1 MHADYIPH
9 ANQTIYETATT
20 TTTTTTTTTSS
31 NCSAVWEIFVQLI
44 GKSPDESFSGTYN
57 MLILF
62 LLIPILPT
70 KQ

>member
-20 TTTTTTTTTSS
+20 TTTTSS

-44 GKSPDESFSGTYN
+44 DKSPDESFSGTYN

-62 LLIPILPT
+62 LIIPILPT

>member
-20 TTTTTTTTTSS
+20 TTTS

-44 GKSPDESFSGTYN
+44 DKSPDESFSGTYN

-62 LLIPILPT
+62 LIIPILPT

>member
-20 TTTTTTTTTSS
+20 TTTTTTSS

-44 GKSPDESFSGTYN
+44 DKSPDESFSGTYN

-62 LLIPILPT
+62 LIIPILPT

>member
-1 MHADYIPH
+1 MPTKQYMKQQQQQQQQQAV
-9 ANQTIYETATT
+9 
-20 TTTTTTTTTSS
+20 TTSS